1 MRISTDLMQQL
12 GVNAILDQQTQLSKT
27 QQQLATGLRIVTPA
41 DDPAG
46 ASRVLSLTQV
56 SNITNQYQSNITAA
70 RNSLTLENSALSSV
84 VDLLQRANELALQ
97 GNSGTVNNQG
107 RASIAQE
114 VTQLLDQAK
123 GLANTKDSNGA
134 YIFSGYKSG
143 TQPYSQSGSS
153 YIYNGD
159 SGQRKVQIS
168 DGRQIAVSDSGYDVF
183 GGIRNGN
190 GTFAASADASNA
202 GSGVIDAGSVTDTAA
217 YVSGNYNVVF
227 PHDTAA
233 TGSLSFNDANNNDAL
248 TYTLQI
254 NGNTVYSVNDGGSP
268 INTLSGLASQIN
280 ASVGTTGVRAYAD
293 GGKLYLAN
301 TTPNAGPITVTEQLS
316 GASDGN
322 SDTATGY
329 FGSALTGAS
338 NTSSTI
344 TYSPQAATSYLV
356 EDASNSVVT
365 SGAYQSGGQIA
376 FNGMQVSVSGAPQTD
391 DRFSIAPS
399 TNQDLFTTLQ
409 NLADALNQGVT
420 DNASQARLNNAV
432 NNVLSSL
439 DASLNNVIDFNAQ
452 VGARLNALD
461 SQESVNTNLIQLLEQ
476 TKSQTQDLDY
486 ASAAS
491 KMNQQLVAL
500 QAAQQSFIKIQN
512 LSLFNFL

>member
-1 MRISTDLMQQL
+1 MRISTNLMQQL

-27 QQQLATGLRIVTPA
+27 EQQLATGLRIVTPA

-46 ASRVLSLTQV
+46 ASRVLSLTQA
-56 SNITNQYQSNITAA
+56 SGITGQYQNNITAA
-70 RNSLTLENSALSSV
+70 RNSLTLENSSLTSV

-107 RASIAQE
+107 RASIALE
-114 VTQLLDQAK
+114 VQQLLQQAK

-134 YIFSGYKSG
+134 YIFAGYKSG
-143 TQPYSQSGSS
+143 TQPYTQSGSS
-153 YIYNGD
+153 YVYNGD
-159 SGQRKVQIS
+159 SGQRMMQIS
-168 DGRQIAVSDSGYDVF
+168 DGRQIAVSDSGYNVF
-183 GGIRNGN
+183 GGISNGN
-190 GTFAASADASNA
+190 GTFVAAADASNT
-202 GSGVIDAGSVTDTAA
+202 GSGVIDAGSVTDSAS

-227 PHDTAA
+227 PQDTAA
-233 TGSLSFNDANNNDAL
+233 TGTLAFNDANNNDTL
-248 TYTLQI
+248 TYTLNI
-254 NGNTVYSVNDGGSP
+254 NGTTVYTVNNSGSP
-268 INTLSGLASQIN
+268 INSLSGLATQIN
-280 ASVGTTGVRAYAD
+280 ASESTTGVHAYAT

-301 TTPNAGPITVTEQLS
+301 STPGSNPITVTEQLS

-329 FGSALTGAS
+329 FGSALNGGS

-356 EDASNSVVT
+356 EDASNNVVT
-365 SGAYQSGGQIA
+365 SGAYQSGNEIA
-376 FNGMQVSVSGAPQTD
+376 FNGMQVSVSGAPQTS
-391 DRFSIAPS
+391 DRFTIGPS
-399 TNQDLFTTLQ
+399 TSQDIFTTLQ

-420 DNASQARLNNAV
+420 DNASQAKLNNSI
-432 NNVLSSL
+432 NGVLSSL
-439 DASLNNVIDFNAQ
+439 DASLNNVINYNAQ
-452 VGARLNALD
+452 VGSRLNALD
-461 SQESVNTNLIQLLEQ
+461 SQESVNTNLIQLLAQ

-500 QAAQQSFIKIQN
+500 QAAQQSFVKIQN

>member
-12 GVNAILDQQTQLSKT
+12 GVNAILDQQTLLSKT
-27 QQQLATGLRIVTPA
+27 EQQLATGLRIVTPA

-56 SNITNQYQSNITAA
+56 SNITGQYQNNITAA
-70 RNSLTLENSALSSV
+70 RNSLNMESGALTGV
-84 VDLLQRANELALQ
+84 VDVLQRANELALQ

-107 RASIAQE
+107 RSSIALE
-114 VTQLLDQAK
+114 VQQLLQQAK
-123 GLANTKDSNGA
+123 DLANSKDSNGA
-134 YIFSGYKSG
+134 YIFAGYKSA
-143 TQPYSQSGSS
+143 TQPYTQSGSS

-159 SGQRKVQIS
+159 SGQRMVQIS
-168 DGRQIAVSDSGYDVF
+168 DGRQIAVSDSGYNVF

-190 GTFAASADASNA
+190 GTFVAAADGSNT
-202 GSGVIDAGSVTDTAA
+202 GSGVIDAGSVTDTSS
-217 YVSGNYNVVF
+217 YVSGNYKVVF
-227 PHDTAA
+227 PQDTAA
-233 TGSLSFNDANNNDAL
+233 TGSLTFNDANNNDSL

-254 NGNTVYSVNDGGSP
+254 NGTTVYTVNDGGSP

-280 ASVGTTGVRAYAD
+280 ASESTTGVHAYTAS
-293 GGKLYLAN
+293 GKLYLAN
-301 TTPNAGPITVTEQLS
+301 TTPGSNPITVTEQLS

-322 SDTATGY
+322 SDTVSGY

-344 TYSPQAATSYLV
+344 TYSPQAATSYIV
-356 EDASNSVVT
+356 ADASNNVVT
-365 SGAYQSGGQIA
+365 SGSYQSGDQIA
-376 FNGMQVSVSGAPQTD
+376 FNGMQVSVSGAPQTSD
-391 DRFSIAPS
+391 SFSIGPS
-399 TNQDLFTTLQ
+399 ANQDIFTTLQ
-409 NLADALNQGVT
+409 NLADALNKGVT
-420 DNASQARLNNAV
+420 DAASQASLNNSI

-439 DASLNNVIDFNAQ
+439 DKSLNNVVNYNAQ

-461 SQESVNTNLIQLLEQ
+461 GQESVNTNLIQVIEQ

-500 QAAQQSFIKIQN
+500 QAAQQSFVKIQN